1 MKTLSLIVVAT
12 AAALSAC
19 ASTTTLTNPNLDTNA
34 SEFTGWVRV
43 ANGEFQLYQAQRDLR
58 MPPSA
63 LRCVSGALPFNQQNA
78 AQDLGGSKVVFTGR
92 AVPWSESD
100 GVQTMLHEGAR
111 ITNQCRGDYVIK
123 AQSVRVLR

>member
-1 MKTLSLIVVAT
+1 MKTLSLIVVAAT
-12 AAALSAC
+12 AALSAC
-19 ASTTTLTNPNLDTNA
+19 ATPTTLTNPNLDTNA

-43 ANGEFQLYQAQRDLR
+43 ANGEFQLYQTQRDLR

-63 LRCVSGALPFNQQNA
+63 LRCVSGALPFNQQNG

-92 AVPWSESD
+92 AVPWAEAD
-100 GVQTMLHEGAR
+100 GVQTIRHEGAR